1 MLKFFRFEKDSVI
14 NLLKTIVDNRLFM
27 AIIGLFLLILLLATI
42 SPYFLTVSNILNI
55 LRQISIISIVSVG
68 MTYVIITGGID
79 LSVGSVLALSAVIAA
94 VALKHGINMPI
105 SIVIGLIIGTMCGF
119 LNGILITTRIKMPPF
134 IATLV
139 MMSMGR
145 GFSLVITSGRPI
157 YGLPKQFG
165 FIAGGYILG
174 IPFPVIIMIFIYII
188 GYLYLTRVRTG
199 MYCYAVG
206 GNQEAARLA
215 GVDIKKIKIS
225 AYVVSGIS
233 ASIGGTILSS
243 RLISIEPLA
252 GLGYELDAIAA
263 AVIGGANLMGG
274 EGNLIGTLIGAI
286 TMGILRNGLNL
297 LNVSAYWQQV
307 AVGLV
312 IAAVVSV
319 NALRKE

>member
-1 MLKFFRFEKDSVI
+1 
-14 NLLKTIVDNRLFM
+14 
-27 AIIGLFLLILLLATI
+27 
-42 SPYFLTVSNILNI
+42 
-55 LRQISIISIVSVG
+55 
-68 MTYVIITGGID
+68 
-79 LSVGSVLALSAVIAA
+79 
-94 VALKHGINMPI
+94 
-105 SIVIGLIIGTMCGF
+105 
-119 LNGILITTRIKMPPF
+119 
-134 IATLV
+134 
-139 MMSMGR
+139 
-145 GFSLVITSGRPI
+145 LVITSGRPI